1 MSRKRCNTRIVSETA
16 AACAPCSPQ
25 ARHELIAAKRA
36 ARDGNCALMHRHAQY
51 ARAILQL
58 DGRR

>member
-1 MSRKRCNTRIVSETA
+1 MRRRCNTRIVSETA

-25 ARHELIAAKRA
+25 ARQELLSAKRA
-36 ARDGNCALMHRHAQY
+36 ARDGNCALMHRHAQN

-58 DGRR
+58 KGW